1 MSNGRYDPP
10 MSAAAPE
17 NGTRPT
23 RWMDQLVAL
32 GRQYGAWVVLGL
44 AALGAGLY
52 LRYGLIES
60 TPIGLMCQGADP
72 AWFCQPRLSLIQFN
86 FMNGWSWAAL
96 TGGILAMLFG
106 WRWAVA
112 LGIVAGAAGLVLYN
126 AGPAGFGLLL
136 ALMRLVRR

>member
-1 MSNGRYDPP
+1 

-17 NGTRPT
+17 TGLKLPQS
-23 RWMDQLVAL
+23 MASLAAL
-32 GRQYGAWVVLGL
+32 ARQFGPWLVLGL

-52 LRYGLIES
+52 LRYGVIES

-72 AWFCQPRLSLIQFN
+72 AWFCLPRFSLIQFN
-86 FMNGWSWAAL
+86 FMDGWGWAAL
-96 TGGILAMLFG
+96 AGGILAMLFG
-106 WRWAVA
+106 WRWAMV

-136 ALMRLVRR
+136 AVMRLVRR